1 MASRA
6 AGVLEVPGVG
16 RCDRQVGRVS
26 LRVHGLCHDGLVR
39 EVPDLLLLK
48 VGSVVSGQGPE
59 FESRN
64 GPSALE
70 VELVGDDLD
79 VLAGLR
85 VGQGVEQFIATEAIA
100 IRVTSCEEISESTQ
114 EVRIRGR

>member
-6 AGVLEVPGVG
+6 AGVLQVPGVG

-26 LRVHGLCHDGLVR
+26 LRVHGLCNDGLVR
-39 EVPDLLLLK
+39 EVPDLLLPK
-48 VGSVVSGQGPE
+48 VGSVVSGQVPE

-70 VELVGDDLD
+70 VELV
-79 VLAGLR
+79 AM
-85 VGQGVEQFIATEAIA
+85 
-100 IRVTSCEEISESTQ
+100 TSMFS
-114 EVRIRGR
+114 RAFA